1 MTTKVEKTVTVNVPI
16 STAYNQWTQFEDFP
30 QFMGGVSQV
39 EQLDDKR
46 LHWVAEIGG
55 VKREWYATIL
65 EQRPDEKI
73 AWAATEGA
81 TNAGAVYFA
90 SAGVG
95 QTSVTLE
102 LEYEPEGLLEK
113 AADQLNIVERQAES
127 DLEKFKTFIES
138 RNDETGAWRGDV
150 EGLTVGTPGV
160 ESAISSQGDTGKS
173 GISGKVAAA
182 GVAAAAVGV
191 AAAAASRSGS
201 EEDTE
206 TSTETTEINPVVTEE
221 TTYTEAPV
229 TDTYTDAPVTGTYT
243 DAPVT
248 DTVVAADDPYGTT
261 AGAGEEIPAD
271 GDELDSTT
279 PGTTDYNDG
288 RPQGGTL

>member
-30 QFMGGVSQV
+30 QFMGGVSSV
-39 EQLDDKR
+39 EQLDDQR

-81 TNAGAVYFA
+81 TNAGAVYFT
-90 SAGVG
+90 SAGAG

-138 RNDETGAWRGDV
+138 RNDETGAWRGEV
-150 EGLTVGTPGV
+150 EGQTMGTPGV
-160 ESAISSQGDTGKS
+160 ETAITSEGDSGKA

-182 GVAAAAVGV
+182 GVAAAAAGV
-191 AAAAASRSGS
+191 AAVAASRSGS

-206 TSTETTEINPVVTEE
+206 TATETTEITPAVDYVEE
-221 TTYTEAPV
+221 TTYTEAPI
-229 TDTYTDAPVTGTYT
+229 TDTYTDA
-243 DAPVT
+243 AMT
-248 DTVVAADDPYGTT
+248 DTVVAADDSYGTT
-261 AGAGEEIPAD
+261 AGAGEEVIAGD
-271 GDELDSTT
+271 DELDSTT